1 MKPQH
6 EGLFDAALAAY
17 DQGSHAS
24 ARRMLLHILGEDDHA
39 AEAWLLLSYIEQ
51 NWHDQMQCARNALAV
66 APDLEDARLRVQRLE
81 EQRLPDTHFSRAY
94 PVVPAVQEA
103 HDEAMSRYFQQSL
116 LEDSLGDPLD
126 NPDQCPYCG
135 VVNGPQRRV
144 CAACGHSLM
153 HPRPPERSPTGA
165 LRLAFALNFAVV
177 VLLLLQLFP
186 PLLWTW
192 YVQLPDPSRQRMM
205 MDIVF
210 QQAPALL
217 VAGDFTHVL
226 TPPLFF
232 FLLGAGL
239 LRLLLLL
246 VVGVGLRLRFRW
258 GYYLGLALYAFE
270 ALWALAATA
279 LGWTGLFIGGVSVLA
294 AGGAFGALALATTNF
309 SVLEERYRVAPE
321 GRLKSGQAYWQLGQA
336 YQRKGM
342 WAMAVA
348 QYRAAVAAAPNSA
361 AHYKSLGIGYNK
373 LGRDDHALRAL
384 EQAMRLDPTDL
395 EVIALVRQLRG
406 TAAYTPP
413 AQPTRQGRAASPRQ

>member
-17 DQGSHAS
+17 DQGSRDS

-39 AEAWLLLSYIEQ
+39 AEAWLLLSYIED

-81 EQRLPDTHFSRAY
+81 EQRLPDTHFSRPY
-94 PVVPAVQEA
+94 PVVPAVQQA
-103 HDEAMSRYFQQSL
+103 HDEAMSRYFQESL
-116 LEDSLGDPLD
+116 LEASFGDPLD
-126 NPDQCPYCG
+126 DPDQCPYCG

-144 CAACGHSLM
+144 CTACGRSLM
-153 HPRPPERSPTGA
+153 RLRPPEQTPTGA

-192 YVQLPDPSRQRMM
+192 YVRLPDPSRQRMM

-239 LRLLLLL
+239 LRLVLLFVIGL
-246 VVGVGLRLRFRW
+246 GLRLRLRW
-258 GYYLGLALYAFE
+258 CYYLGLGLYAFE

-279 LGWTGLFIGGVSVLA
+279 LGWTGFFIGGVSVLA
-294 AGGAFGALALATTNF
+294 AGGAFGALALAAANF
-309 SVLEERYRVAPE
+309 TVLGERYRVAPE

-336 YQRKGM
+336 YERKGM

-373 LGRDDHALRAL
+373 LGRDDRALRIL
-384 EQAMRLDPTDL
+384 EQALRLDPTDL
-395 EVIALVRQLRG
+395 EVIALVRRLKG
-406 TAAYTPP
+406 AAGHPPP
-413 AQPTRQGRAASPRQ
+413 AQGTRQGGAVNSRQ